1 MMFSK
6 FTLLEVVI
14 ALAILALGLI
24 SILSLS
30 SSASLRTSK
39 ALKRWERAHCLA
51 QGAEF
56 FLLAGPNERINDEVF
71 PYKNYSISCS
81 IESPEGLP
89 PEVQDRNGTWKL
101 VNLKISLS
109 SDNGTVLETMNV
121 EKILQEEDL

>member
-81 IESPEGLP
+81 VESPEALP
-89 PEVQDRNGTWKL
+89 SEVQDSTWKL

-109 SDNGTVLETMNV
+109 SDNGTALETLNV